1 MGSLGCQSELQ
12 AFETCGFL
20 YQLSNDVGKSSWK
33 KEVMFF
39 KGILSFFKFQ
49 VYVVPPAEMLF
60 LPSRVEA
67 AIGHN
72 LSLPVQ
78 VMGYTD
84 ESKKHLLAFPDCHSL
99 KVEITTSDV
108 SIFNVTVESNK
119 GRYCATSSHTTPT
132 VFLSKLTAGE
142 PTS

>member
-1 MGSLGCQSELQ
+1 MQLIGVV
-12 AFETCGFL
+12 TC
-20 YQLSNDVGKSSWK
+20 S
-33 KEVMFF
+33 
-39 KGILSFFKFQ
+39 
-49 VYVVPPAEMLF
+49 VPPAEMLF
-60 LPSRVEA
+60 LPSQVEA

-108 SIFNVTVESNK
+108 SIFNVTVEHFDPV
-119 GRYCATSSHTTPT
+119 RPM
-132 VFLSKLTAGE
+132 
-142 PTS
+142 